1 MILLLLHYRRTVLTK
16 KLSTQKKDR
25 MTALKEG
32 DIAPEFKGVIEN
44 GTEVSLSDYRGK
56 KLVLYF
62 YPKDSTPG
70 CTAQACN
77 LTENQKKLKGAG
89 FEILGV
95 SADTVKKHQNF
106 ISKYNIGFSL
116 IADEEKEI
124 IKSYQVWGPKKFMGK
139 EYEGIHRTTFII
151 SDEGKIEKVFRK
163 VKTKDHTNQILES
176 YK

>member
-1 MILLLLHYRRTVLTK
+1 MLTK
-16 KLSTQKKDR
+16 KLSIQKKDR
-25 MTALKEG
+25 MTELKEG
-32 DIAPEFKGVIEN
+32 DSAPEFKGVIEN
-44 GTEVSLSDYRGK
+44 GTEVSLSNYSGK

-77 LTENQKKLKGAG
+77 LTENQKALKDAG

-116 IADEEKEI
+116 IADGEKEV
-124 IKSYQVWGPKKFMGK
+124 IKAYQVWGPKKFMGK

-151 SDEGKIEKVFRK
+151 SEEGKIEKIFKK